1 MKTLTLNNGIKFP
14 AIGFGTYK
22 ADVDSITLAMKAGFE
37 YFDTA
42 SFYGN
47 EEAIP
52 AAMKATGTQREKI
65 FIASKLWKDEA
76 GYENAKAAFTR
87 TLERL
92 ETDYLDAY
100 FIHWPNM
107 NPEINLETWRALEE
121 LYSQGKIKALGLSNF
136 LPYHA
141 DIVLKN
147 CKVMPALAQLEF
159 HPGHTQTFAL
169 NFYREHKILLQ
180 AWSPL
185 ARGRIFADELL
196 ISLAKKYNVS
206 LAQICIR
213 FCIQEGVMPLVKASS
228 IERMR
233 ENFACFDFEI
243 DSEDVSRIEN
253 MPPLGWGGEHPDRT
267 RLK

>member
-1 MKTLTLNNGIKFP
+1 M
-14 AIGFGTYK
+14 
-22 ADVDSITLAMKAGFE
+22 
-37 YFDTA
+37 
-42 SFYGN
+42 
-47 EEAIP
+47 
-52 AAMKATGTQREKI
+52 
-65 FIASKLWKDEA
+65 
-76 GYENAKAAFTR
+76 
-87 TLERL
+87 
-92 ETDYLDAY
+92 
-100 FIHWPNM
+100 
-107 NPEINLETWRALEE
+107 
-121 LYSQGKIKALGLSNF
+121 
-136 LPYHA
+136 
-141 DIVLKN
+141 
-147 CKVMPALAQLEF
+147 
-159 HPGHTQTFAL
+159 
-169 NFYREHKILLQ
+169 Q

-185 ARGRIFADELL
+185 ARGRIFSDELL